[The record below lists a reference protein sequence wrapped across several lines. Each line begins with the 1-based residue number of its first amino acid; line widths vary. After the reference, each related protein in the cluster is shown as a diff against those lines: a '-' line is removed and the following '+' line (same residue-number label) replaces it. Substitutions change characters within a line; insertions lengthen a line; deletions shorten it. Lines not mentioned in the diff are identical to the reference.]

1 MQRLF
6 HISSFALGFLF
17 VAILIAGKGVAQD
30 FHLSQYE
37 SSPMLMNPA
46 MTGQFKGDYRATL
59 HYRTQWS
66 SIVTKPFRSAAASF
80 DSKVNDF
87 KFGGYV
93 YHTMAGAGTFSSL
106 SFVLS
111 GAYDFKLPSKPHN
124 HFVAGL
130 QLGGINKSVNPNALT
145 FEDQYDASNGGSFS
159 NGTGETF
166 TASSA
171 FLPEVNVGFLYQYT
185 NTNKRLNPFIG
196 VSAMHITEPNEGLM
210 SAESKLPMRINIHP
224 GVKVHIS
231 KKFSVLVDALAMQQ
245 ENVDELMF
253 GLKGDYQF
261 ENTDMVANFG
271 FTRRTNND
279 AIITHLGLKY
289 KKFQYRFSYDVN
301 TSGLNELSNN
311 RGGFEI
317 SITYISSK
325 RNPTPKRSCPD
336 L

>member
-6 HISSFALGFLF
+6 HISS
-17 VAILIAGKGVAQD
+17 IACGMLLAMLVSFDGTAQD

-37 SSPMLMNPA
+37 ASPMLMNPA

-66 SIVTKPFRSAAASF
+66 SIVTKPFRSTAASF

-87 KFGGYV
+87 KFGGYI
-93 YHTMAGAGTFSSL
+93 YHTMAGAGTFASL

-130 QLGGINKSVNPNALT
+130 QLGGINKSINPSSLT
-145 FEDQYDASNGGSFS
+145 FEDQYDASNGGTFS
-159 NGTGETF
+159 NSTAETY

-171 FLPEVNVGFLYQYT
+171 FLPEVNLGFLYQYT

-196 VSAMHITEPNEGLM
+196 ASAMHITEPNEGLM

-231 KKFSVLVDALAMQQ
+231 KKFSVLLDALAMQQ

-253 GLKGDYQF
+253 GVKGEYQF
-261 ENTDMVANFG
+261 ENSDAVATFG
-271 FTRRTNND
+271 ITRRTHKD
-279 AIITHLGLKY
+279 AVISHLALKY

-301 TSGLNELSNN
+301 TSGLDELSNN
-311 RGGFEI
+311 RGGFEL

-325 RNPTPKRSCPD
+325 INKTPKRSCPD